1 MVLMFIIIFNRDT
14 VLREEKYILHIS
26 RPRPTQHERIFSR
39 LPNNMNGF
47 YCRPRP
53 KHEWSIL

>member
-1 MVLMFIIIFNRDT
+1 MFVEIFNRDT
-14 VLREEKYILHIS
+14 VLCEEKYILRIS

-39 LPNNMNGF
+39 LPNNTNGF
-47 YCRPRP
+47 QCKPRP

>member
-1 MVLMFIIIFNRDT
+1 MFVEIFNRDT
-14 VLREEKYILHIS
+14 VLCAEKYMLCIS
-26 RPRPTQHERIFSR
+26 RLRPKQHERIFNR

>member
-1 MVLMFIIIFNRDT
+1 MFIIIFNRDT
-14 VLREEKYILHIS
+14 VLREEKYILHIR